1 MSETRDCENC
11 KHYVETAQN
20 KMFNYTTY
28 GCSLWECQFE
38 RKGLIE
44 VSRVGCCQNCQYYQ
58 TLYIPPLD
66 MHSEVIKACGGTKNA
81 KVCTA
86 LADGEA
92 NRVMYLGKSNE
103 NTDNGMCE
111 LYTEREEE

>member
-1 MSETRDCENC
+1 MDETRDCENC

-44 VSRVGCCQNCQYYQ
+44 VSRVESCATCESCRTDYAG
-58 TLYIPPLD
+58 LLD
-66 MHSEVIKACGGTKNA
+66 DNGQIRLA
-81 KVCTA
+81 KIGEPVCTVGKDVYGEDVTA
-86 LADGEA
+86 LGT
-92 NRVMYLGKSNE
+92 
-103 NTDNGMCE
+103 TDGMCE